1 MGCKGGFTNAKL
13 TFMGVDGTTEKQTTA
28 LSTPTFVEISRLRGL
43 TVRGRCMRAAQGP
56 KHFKQWLEDQKA
68 REAEQLSLAGLY
80 PEEEG
85 PEEDW
90 DDTGPPEVMARSTV
104 K

>member
-1 MGCKGGFTNAKL
+1 VSARLTEAGGCECRTSHGSSSRCDNA
-13 TFMGVDGTTEKQTTA
+13 
-28 LSTPTFVEISRLRGL
+28 
-43 TVRGRCMRAAQGP
+43 GRCTGTAQGP
-56 KHFKQWLEDQKA
+56 KHFKQWLEEQKA
-68 REAEQLSLAGLY
+68 KETEQLSLAGLY

-90 DDTGPPEVMARSTV
+90 DDTGPADVMARTV

>member
-1 MGCKGGFTNAKL
+1 
-13 TFMGVDGTTEKQTTA
+13 
-28 LSTPTFVEISRLRGL
+28 
-43 TVRGRCMRAAQGP
+43 MRAAQGP